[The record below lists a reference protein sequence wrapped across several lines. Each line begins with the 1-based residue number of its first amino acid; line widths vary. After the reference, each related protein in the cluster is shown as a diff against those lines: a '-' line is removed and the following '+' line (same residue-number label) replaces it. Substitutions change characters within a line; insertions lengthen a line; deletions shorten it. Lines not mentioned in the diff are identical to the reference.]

1 MATLM
6 KDELQS
12 LFCLKIN
19 VEYQKFKKGQLELL
33 AEEIY
38 LNAYQIQFYMAL
50 YESLLEL
57 SQYLSEDVLATL
69 VTFPGLLGY
78 LYDGWLKIDDSL
90 DDDINAYLDCKIDML
105 HKENFIVKGEK
116 AA

>member
-1 MATLM
+1 MSTLM

-19 VEYQKFKKGQLELL
+19 VEYQKFKKAQLELS

-38 LNAYQIQFYMAL
+38 LNAYQIQYYMCI

-57 SQYLSEDVLATL
+57 SQNLSEDVLATL
-69 VTFPGLLGY
+69 VTFPSLLAY
-78 LYDGWLKIDDSL
+78 LFDGWLKVEDSL
-90 DDDINAYLDCKIDML
+90 DEELNDFLEYKIDKL
-105 HKENFIVKGEK
+105 HKENFYEKGER

>member
-1 MATLM
+1 MSILM

-19 VEYQKFKKGQLELL
+19 VEYQKFKKEQLELS

-38 LNAYQIQFYMAL
+38 LNAYQIQYYMCI
-50 YESLLEL
+50 YEALLEL
-57 SQYLSEDVLATL
+57 SQNLSEDVLATL
-69 VTFPGLLGY
+69 VTFPSLLAY
-78 LYDGWLKIDDSL
+78 LFDGWLKVEDSSDEEL
-90 DDDINAYLDCKIDML
+90 NVFLDCKIAVL
-105 HKENFIVKGEK
+105 HKENYIEKGEQ

>member
-1 MATLM
+1 MSTLM

-19 VEYQKFKKGQLELL
+19 VEYQKFKKEQLELS

-38 LNAYQIQFYMAL
+38 LNAYKIQIYMCI

-57 SQYLSEDVLATL
+57 SQKLSEDVLATL
-69 VTFPGLLGY
+69 VTFPSLLAY
-78 LYDGWLKIDDSL
+78 LFERWLKVEDSL
-90 DDDINAYLDCKIDML
+90 DEELNDFLEYKIDEL
-105 HKENFIVKGEK
+105 HKENFLKKGEQ
-116 AA
+116 AV